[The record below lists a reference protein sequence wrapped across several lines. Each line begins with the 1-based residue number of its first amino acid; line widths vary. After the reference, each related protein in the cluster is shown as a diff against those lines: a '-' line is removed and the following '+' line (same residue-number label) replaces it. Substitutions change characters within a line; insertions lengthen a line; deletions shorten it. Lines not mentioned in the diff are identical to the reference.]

1 MTPQPAIPAHLSQ
14 QGSHPSSP
22 LIQSPMMQ
30 HGTGTP
36 PIVHTPPGVQPL
48 TPMQSSVFAMPLT
61 AYSPNIS
68 GQGAYM
74 SSVKASQLQ
83 TPMSRLGYSNM
94 DNSVYSVFP
103 DATALLKGLPQG
115 PSSVDSDLV
124 DRSLAECWTRHN
136 EHLQS
141 QVS

>member
-1 MTPQPAIPAHLSQ
+1 
-14 QGSHPSSP
+14 
-22 LIQSPMMQ
+22 MQ

-48 TPMQSSVFAMPLT
+48 TPMQTGVFTMPLT
-61 AYSPNIS
+61 VQGTYSPIMP

-74 SSVKASQLQ
+74 SSVKASYLQ
-83 TPMSRLGYSNM
+83 TPMSRLGYTSM
-94 DNSVYSVFP
+94 DNCVYSSFP
-103 DATALLKGLPQG
+103 DATLLKSLPQG

-141 QVS
+141 QVSRQCTFHESYMKNIRPYSLL